1 MSFFELIKSYKMV
14 LVDIISKIAFEEI
27 IFIADNNVKLFV
39 DCKNVHFFTENKMNN
54 LQEFF
59 KHLII
64 PHLEL

>member
-1 MSFFELIKSYKMV
+1 MV

-39 DCKNVHFFTENKMNN
+39 DCKNVHFFTENKINN

-59 KHLII
+59 KNLII
-64 PHLEL
+64 PLFLT